1 MRIASWTICF
11 AVLLAPVTHVVAQ
24 DFTNAVRALLRDHIE
39 LDRRSIGMVVGIVD
53 ENGQRV
59 VSYGKAD
66 NGGSPEVNGDTVFEI
81 GSITKTFTTLLLEDM
96 VEQGE
101 MKADDPAANYLPGL
115 ARMPTRGGKEITLLH
130 LATHTSALPSD
141 ADNLSPPHWNNP
153 YAGYTR
159 ERLYE
164 FLSRYALP
172 RDPGIKVEYSN
183 LGMGLA
189 AEAIALKAGTN
200 FESLVVDRICNP
212 LKMDST
218 RIRLTPELRARAA
231 VGHDY
236 FGKSVEDMYFPEPV
250 TGAGAIH
257 SSANDMLK
265 YLSAN
270 IGLTPSRLSP
280 LMEKTHVV
288 QVENQALAWSCSGD
302 IIWHAG
308 GTFGCSAFVGFDKK
322 RRRGVVVLSNSMFDP
337 ATDLGFLLLNSQ
349 WQEDKRPKTVK
360 LNSQACDAFVGN
372 YRINSDYVIGIRC
385 EADRLFMRGSVHLS
399 TELVPDSEGNFFLRV
414 SGTPVTFTRDAQG
427 GVIGLISHIYGTAP
441 VTLTRFSSQSPEPA
455 EIPGVP
461 PVANIKPEAFDDC
474 VGQYKLASGTTVTM
488 SHDGDRLIMKS
499 EGQMT
504 LEFYPE
510 SGTNFFCSYLPV
522 RVTFIKNQKGDV
534 TSFTATTD
542 LADKEFVDK
551 IWLKIGPPIRD
562 SFVGYRNLV
571 VAVLVGSGLLLLLAF
586 IRSRKKR
593 RVPG

>member
-1 MRIASWTICF
+1 MRIASRTICF
-11 AVLLAPVTHVVAQ
+11 AVLLAAVTHVAAE

-53 ENGQRV
+53 ENGEHV
-59 VSYGKAD
+59 ISYGKTD
-66 NGGSPEVNGDTVFEI
+66 NGDTPEVNGDTVFEI

-96 VEQGE
+96 IERGE
-101 MKADDPAANYLPGL
+101 MRLDDPVAKYLPGL
-115 ARMPTRGGKEITLLH
+115 ARMPTRGGKDITLFH
-130 LATHTSALPSD
+130 LTTHTSALPSD
-141 ADNLSPPHWNNP
+141 PDNLSPPRWNNP

-164 FLSRYALP
+164 FLSGYALP
-172 RDPGIKVEYSN
+172 RDPGVKVEYSN
-183 LGMGLA
+183 IGMGLA
-189 AEAIALKAGTN
+189 AHAIALKAGTN

-218 RIRLTPELRARAA
+218 RIRLTPELRARHT
-231 VGHDY
+231 VGHDW
-236 FGKSVEDMYFPEPV
+236 FGKAVEDIDFPEPI

-288 QVENQALAWSCSGD
+288 RVENQALAWSCSGD
-302 IIWHAG
+302 IIGHG
-308 GTFGCSAFVGFDKK
+308 GATFGCSAFVGFDKK
-322 RRRGVVVLSNSMFDP
+322 RRRGVVVLSNSMFDS
-337 ATDLGFLLLNSQ
+337 AGDLGFLLLNSQ
-349 WQEDKRPKTVK
+349 WQENKRPKTVT
-360 LNSQACDAFVGN
+360 LTSQACEAFVGS

-385 EADRLFMRGSVHLS
+385 EADRLFMRGSARLS

-414 SGTPVTFTRDAQG
+414 SGTPVTFTRDARG
-427 GVIGLISHIYGTAP
+427 SVTGMISHIYGTAP
-441 VTLTRFSSQSPEPA
+441 VTFTRFSSQSPKPA

-461 PVANIKPEAFDDC
+461 PIANIKPKDFDDC
-474 VGQYKLASGTTVTM
+474 VGQYRLASGRTVTM

-499 EGQMT
+499 EGHMT
-504 LEFYPE
+504 HELYPE
-510 SGTNFFCSYLPV
+510 SETHFFCSYLPA
-522 RVTFIKNQKGDV
+522 RLTFIKNGKGDV
-534 TSFTATTD
+534 TSFTAITD
-542 LADKEFVDK
+542 LADKEFAGTTWRK
-551 IWLKIGPPIRD
+551 IRPSIWD

-571 VAVLVGSGLLLLLAF
+571 VAVLVGSGLLLLLAY
-586 IRSRKKR
+586 IRSRKNR